1 MELFFENIKNEIEKA
16 VKKDVRKI
24 FNEVGEERIYASA
37 LVTDSDCVSL
47 YLAVNTYENMKK
59 RDEEYIKLLQED
71 LSEEYIKKVKEGSC
85 SITKW
90 NPAEWGYSDGRNSNL
105 VEVSKLLYSEEETN
119 SEEYEKHIDL
129 FFEAVTSAFKK
140 LIDLKIF
147 GKNLED
153 VTFFI
158 SISDDE
164 RAYEIENFS
173 AQLLNSENV
182 YKEFLERTE
191 VYQ

>member
-24 FNEVGEERIYASA
+24 FNEVGEERIYAIA